1 MFLLSPVRL
10 TLFLLVFLDV
20 PHPSFQGRN
29 KGRWNKGGRAVIL
42 AAAPGEGLRM
52 LIRSPWVSHAQ
63 QSLVF
68 KESPVLRAFG
78 ERVSPCN
85 CYAVAVTHLCVELA
99 RSTPVCVPMH
109 ACLVLFFSHR
119 DGAGHRTPE
128 MQSLHMAN
136 AVPHEDLYA
145 AHCEETLRHT
155 LRMVLNSNA
164 LAVHLAV
171 WLRCGSLVHENE
183 LKPNAQKCYSP
194 FRPLSAC
201 DQEAPSCKSLLLPGD

>member
-29 KGRWNKGGRAVIL
+29 KGRWNKGDCREVLIIQSRPLFYGRTALPLLRQAVIL

-63 QSLVF
+63 QTLVF

-78 ERVSPCN
+78 ERVSPRN

-109 ACLVLFFSHR
+109 ACLVLFFSH
-119 DGAGHRTPE
+119 
-128 MQSLHMAN
+128 
-136 AVPHEDLYA
+136 
-145 AHCEETLRHT
+145 
-155 LRMVLNSNA
+155 
-164 LAVHLAV
+164 
-171 WLRCGSLVHENE
+171 
-183 LKPNAQKCYSP
+183 
-194 FRPLSAC
+194 
-201 DQEAPSCKSLLLPGD
+201 